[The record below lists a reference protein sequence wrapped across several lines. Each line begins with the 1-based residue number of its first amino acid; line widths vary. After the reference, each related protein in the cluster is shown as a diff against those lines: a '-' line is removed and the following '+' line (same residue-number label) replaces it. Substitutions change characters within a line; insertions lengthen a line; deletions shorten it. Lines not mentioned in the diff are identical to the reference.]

1 MRAMSLVAEEFIN
14 LLSPRLGKFKKV
26 RTGLWNFRCPLC
38 GDSAKRKNVCRG
50 YLYSVKTN
58 VNYKCHNC
66 GASMSFANFLQSLDS
81 ELYKRYTMEN
91 FKSGNRARSNAPS
104 EKPKLVFSA
113 PKFKTSIN
121 LPLCSDVEG
130 ARIYLE
136 KRKIDPS
143 KFYYAEDF
151 NAFVKSYKG
160 TSHQDLRVE
169 PRIVIPLYQ
178 EKQLIGFQGRALDSK
193 SKPKYLTVMLL
204 DDVPK
209 IYGLDSVRTD
219 APVYVTEGP
228 FDSTFIRNA
237 IAMCGADADV
247 ERWGISNSVWIYDN
261 EPRNA
266 EIVRRIETAITSKKH
281 VVIWPPEIKE
291 KDINDM
297 VLAGH
302 DVQNV
307 VECNVY
313 SGLEAKLKFNDWKKV

>member
-1 MRAMSLVAEEFIN
+1 MSLVAEEFIN
-14 LLSPRLGKFKKV
+14 LLSPRLVKFKKV

-38 GDSAKRKNVCRG
+38 GDSAKRKNVSRG

-66 GASMSFANFLQSLDS
+66 GASMSFANFLLQLDP
-81 ELYKRYTMEN
+81 ELHKKYTLQN
-91 FKSGNRARSNAPS
+91 FKEGKRSRSNAPS
-104 EKPKLVFSA
+104 EKPKFSFKA
-113 PKFKTSIN
+113 PKFKVGIK
-121 LPLCSDVEG
+121 LPLCSEVDA
-130 ARIYLE
+130 AREYLE
-136 KRKIDPS
+136 RRKLDAS

-151 NAFVKSYKG
+151 NSFVRSYKPD
-160 TSHQDLRVE
+160 QDLRKE

-178 EKQLIGFQGRALDSK
+178 QNQLIGFQGRALEPN
-193 SKPKYLTVMLL
+193 SKPKYLTVMLQ

-209 IYGLDSVRTD
+209 IYGLDTIRTD

-228 FDSTFIRNA
+228 FDSTFIRNS
-237 IAMCGADADV
+237 IAMCGADADP
-247 ERWGISNSVWIYDN
+247 ERWGIGNTVWIYDN
-261 EPRNA
+261 EPRNS

-281 VVIWPPEIKE
+281 VVIWPPEVKE

-302 DVQNV
+302 DVQNI

-313 SGLEAKLKFNDWKKV
+313 SGLEATLKFNQWKKI

>member
-1 MRAMSLVAEEFIN
+1 MSLVAEEFIN

-38 GDSAKRKNVCRG
+38 GDSAKRKNVSRG

-66 GASMSFANFLQSLDS
+66 GASMSFANFLQQLDP
-81 ELYKRYTMEN
+81 ELHKKYTLQN
-91 FKSGNRARSNAPS
+91 FKEGKRSRSNAPS
-104 EKPKLVFSA
+104 EKPKFSFKT
-113 PKFKTSIN
+113 PKFKVGIK
-121 LPLCSDVEG
+121 LPLCSEVDS
-130 ARIYLE
+130 AREYLE
-136 KRKIDPS
+136 RRKLDSS

-151 NAFVKSYKG
+151 NAFVRSYKPD
-160 TSHQDLRVE
+160 QELRKE

-178 EKQLIGFQGRALDSK
+178 EKQLIGFQGRALEPN
-193 SKPKYLTVMLL
+193 SKPKYPTVMLQ

-209 IYGLDSVRTD
+209 IYGLDTIRTD

-228 FDSTFIRNA
+228 FDSTFICNS

-247 ERWGISNSVWIYDN
+247 ERWGINNSVWIYDN

-281 VVIWPPEIKE
+281 VVIWPPEVKE

-302 DVQNV
+302 DVQSI

-313 SGLEAKLKFNDWKKV
+313 SGLEATLKFNQWKKI

>member
-1 MRAMSLVAEEFIN
+1 MSLVTEEFIN

-38 GDSAKRKNVCRG
+38 GDSAKRKNVSRG

-66 GASMSFANFLQSLDS
+66 GASMSFANFLQHLDP
-81 ELYKRYTMEN
+81 ELHKRYTLQN
-91 FKSGNRARSNAPS
+91 FKEGNRSRSNAPS
-104 EKPKLVFSA
+104 EKPKFSFKA
-113 PKFKTSIN
+113 PTFKTTIK
-121 LPLCSDVEG
+121 LPLCSDVDS
-130 ARIYLE
+130 ARDYLE
-136 KRKIDPS
+136 RRKLDPS

-151 NAFVKSYKG
+151 DAFVKSFKKD
-160 TSHQDLRVE
+160 QDLRKE

-178 EKQLIGFQGRALDSK
+178 EKQLIGFQGRALLAN
-193 SKPKYLTVMLL
+193 SKPKYLTVMLQ

-209 IYGLDSVRTD
+209 IYGLDNIRTD

-228 FDSTFIRNA
+228 FDSTFIRNS

-247 ERWGISNSVWIYDN
+247 SRWGISDPVWIYDN
-261 EPRNA
+261 EPRNR
-266 EIVRRIETAITSKKH
+266 EITGRIERTIASGSKI
-281 VVIWPPEIKE
+281 VIWPAEVKQ

-297 VLAGH
+297 ILAGH
-302 DVQNV
+302 DVQSI

-313 SGLEAKLKFNDWKKV
+313 SGLEATLKFNQWKKI